1 MGADKGN
8 GKVFSRLKKDYAFR
22 TFAFSAASFAVT
34 LAFTGYNLFLGIAY
48 NAVFNFGIA
57 VYYALFLC
65 GKGGVGFFEIKYK
78 RKNLTAEQKSVK
90 RKNLFLATGILLLII
105 ALSLVGPV
113 SLMVRRQKYVNFTEI
128 PAIAMAAYTV
138 YKISSA
144 IAGFVKT
151 KKLNHLSLEILRGLN
166 FVDALVSVLS
176 LQYVLLMTFGGGIE
190 GDMFTLCAITSFAV
204 WAVIV
209 ITSIAALVKAV
220 KLFKTE

>member
-1 MGADKGN
+1 M
-8 GKVFSRLKKDYAFR
+8 LFR
-22 TFAFSAASFAVT
+22 S
-34 LAFTGYNLFLGIAY
+34 
-48 NAVFNFGIA
+48 
-57 VYYALFLC
+57 
-65 GKGGVGFFEIKYK
+65 
-78 RKNLTAEQKSVK
+78 
-90 RKNLFLATGILLLII
+90 
-105 ALSLVGPV
+105 
-113 SLMVRRQKYVNFTEI
+113 MVRRQKYVNFTEI
-128 PAIAMAAYTV
+128 HAIAMAAYTV

-144 IAGFVKT
+144 IADFVKT